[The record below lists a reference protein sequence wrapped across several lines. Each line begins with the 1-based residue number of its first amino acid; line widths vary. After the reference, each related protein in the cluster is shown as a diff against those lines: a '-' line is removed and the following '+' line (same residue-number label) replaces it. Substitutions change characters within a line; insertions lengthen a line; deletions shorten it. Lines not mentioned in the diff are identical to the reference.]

1 MDDAEVMPMW
11 PAGASE
17 EYVEARLAVARAERE
32 LRDQVEAVAA
42 ARRALP
48 EGALLPDYVLAE
60 GPADLD
66 ASEPVRSTRLSE
78 LFDGHSTLVVY
89 HLMFAPE
96 DDEACPMC
104 SMWVDGFNGV
114 ARHLTRHAGFA
125 VVAKAPLP
133 KLRAWAARRGW
144 DRVRVLSSHGTPF
157 GTDLRAEHEDG
168 AQRPMVS
175 VFSRTEDGGV
185 RHFYTLPANFI
196 DNSERGIDL
205 LSPVW
210 NILDLLPAG
219 RREWYAGNDYAGGAR
234 A

>member
-1 MDDAEVMPMW
+1 MDDAEVVPMW
-11 PAGASE
+11 PVGASE
-17 EYVEARLAVARAERE
+17 EYIAARLELARAERV

-48 EGALLPDYVLAE
+48 EGTLVEDYVLAE
-60 GPADLD
+60 GPADPGVD
-66 ASEPVRSTRLSE
+66 GPVRSTRLSE
-78 LFDGHSTLVVY
+78 LFGGHSTLVVY

-96 DDEACPMC
+96 DSEACPMC

-114 ARHLTRHAGFA
+114 AAHLTQHFGFA

-144 DRVRVLSSHGTPF
+144 DRVRVLSSHGTTF
-157 GTDLRAEHEDG
+157 GTDLRAEHADG

-175 VFSRTEDGGV
+175 VFVRDGGAV
-185 RHFYTLPANFI
+185 RHFYTLPANLI
-196 DNSERGIDL
+196 DNTERGIDL

-210 NILDLLPAG
+210 NLLDLLPAG
-219 RREWYAGNDYAGGAR
+219 RGSWYAGNDYVRDASD
-234 A
+234 